1 MNVATDVIT
10 ELPKIELHVHLEG
23 TFNPSRIRELAA
35 RAGEEL
41 PRPAEDMYV
50 TTNLAEFLEA
60 LDWVCGLVRDTDTAS
75 EQAATFAHR
84 LAAQGVV
91 YAEVIINPTHWAG
104 LDAPDLLAAVADG
117 FERAHADGGA
127 DCRLLPSILR
137 AQSAGDAIALVET
150 VLKLDH
156 PRIVGLSIDGNE
168 EAEGPGSSRRFVE
181 AYSLARDAG
190 LGATAHAGES
200 SGPEGVRD
208 ALDLLG
214 VTRVDH
220 GVRSADDPELLGRLA
235 TEEVTLNVCLSSN
248 CHLVY
253 GSIDE
258 HPIRELIGAGVPV
271 TINTDD
277 PDTLRVT
284 LSSEL
289 ALAARHLGWGAD
301 ELVESQRRA
310 VRASFAPAERKAE
323 LLALLD
329 DHVVARRD
337 T

>member
-1 MNVATDVIT
+1 MTLDAAAIA

-23 TFNPSRIRELAA
+23 TFNPARIRELAA
-35 RAGEEL
+35 RAGERL
-41 PRPAEDMYV
+41 PRPAEEMYV
-50 TTNLAEFLEA
+50 TTNLAEFLVA
-60 LDWVCGLVRDTDTAS
+60 LDWVCGLVRDTETAS

-91 YAEVIINPTHWAG
+91 YAEVIVNPTHWAG
-104 LDAPDLLAAVADG
+104 VDTPDLLAAVADG
-117 FERAHADGGA
+117 FERAHDDGGA

-137 AQSAGDAIALVET
+137 AQSAGDALALVET
-150 VLKLDH
+150 ILKLDH
-156 PRIVGLSIDGNE
+156 PRIIGLSIDGNE

-181 AYSLARDAG
+181 AYDLARSSG

-200 SGPEGVRD
+200 SGPDGVRD

-214 VTRVDH
+214 VSRIDH
-220 GVRSADDPELLGRLA
+220 GVRSIDDPALVARLRDDQI
-235 TEEVTLNVCLSSN
+235 TLDVCLSSN

-253 GSIDE
+253 PSIDD
-258 HPIRELIGAGVPV
+258 HPIRALTAAGVPI

-284 LSSEL
+284 LASEL
-289 ALAARHLGWGAD
+289 ALAAGHLRWDVG

-310 VRASFAPAERKAE
+310 VRASFAPEERKAE
-323 LLALLD
+323 LLGLLD
-329 DHVVARRD
+329 AYAAARD
-337 T
+337 A